1 MITIDSPITGKRES
15 LTQPEFNSYMAQTNG
30 AVLKWIVSP
39 VLKHQEHDQSTHG
52 NWALSENFPDLL
64 TLGAFD
70 EETKYDPALMVY
82 SERYGV
88 DKEGNI
94 VGVEK
99 YEHDAIDTYSQ
110 SGYININEYLRGSGG
125 VRDEYNR
132 KYLQQHVDGLDSL
145 IENSPDM
152 FGDKTL
158 FRVID
163 DEVLG
168 KLTPGAI
175 MVDKGFLSTSRIDLT
190 RDADARYSLG
200 DISSTPDTVGVI
212 LPSTTKRGKG
222 IATDLYRTSVNDP
235 SPVSAREKEILLPRN
250 TALKFLGYRT
260 NIGHEAKVAVFQ
272 RVEK

>member
-1 MITIDSPITGKRES
+1 MKFDVASV
-15 LTQPEFNSYMAQTNG
+15 YMGDYLLLNMSENG
-30 AVLKWIVSP
+30 LKP

-52 NWALSENFPDLL
+52 SWATGGSSESGLDSIHGDWALSENFPDLL
-64 TLGAFD
+64 TLEAFD
-70 EETKYDPALMVY
+70 EET
-82 SERYGV
+82 
-88 DKEGNI
+88 NI

-99 YEHDAIDTYSQ
+99 YEHDAIDSYSQ
-110 SGYININEYLRGSGG
+110 SGYININDYLRGSGG

-212 LPSTTKRGKG
+212 LPSPTKRGKG

-250 TALKFLGYRT
+250 TVLKFLGYRT
-260 NIGHEAKVAVFQ
+260 NIGLEAKVAVFQ

>member
-125 VRDEYNR
+125 VRDEIGR
-132 KYLQQHVDGLDSL
+132 AHV
-145 IENSPDM
+145 
-152 FGDKTL
+152 
-158 FRVID
+158 
-163 DEVLG
+163 
-168 KLTPGAI
+168 
-175 MVDKGFLSTSRIDLT
+175 
-190 RDADARYSLG
+190 
-200 DISSTPDTVGVI
+200 
-212 LPSTTKRGKG
+212 
-222 IATDLYRTSVNDP
+222 
-235 SPVSAREKEILLPRN
+235 
-250 TALKFLGYRT
+250 
-260 NIGHEAKVAVFQ
+260 
-272 RVEK
+272 